1 MISLSHHLLGQTR
14 SAVLATLLL
23 RPETALHVRE
33 LARMTGASPGSLHRE
48 LRSLTDLGL
57 LTRQEVGRQVH
68 YQANRD
74 SPVFEELSGL
84 LRKTGGLADVL
95 RAALAP
101 LAAHIALAFVYGSI
115 ASGKARP
122 LSDVDVMVL
131 GDAGFAELVRSL
143 APAQATLAREVNV
156 TPMTPTD
163 FARKLAEGDGFA
175 ASVMRGE
182 KIWLMG
188 NDHDLTELA
197 QDRPAQGA
205 RRHSRRSAAP
215 AGRGRAKPG

>member
-14 SAVLATLLL
+14 SAVLGTLLL

-48 LRSLTDLGL
+48 LRSLTELGL

-95 RAALAP
+95 RASLGP
-101 LAAHIALAFVYGSI
+101 LATRIALAFVYGSI
-115 ASGKARP
+115 ASGKERA

-131 GDAGFAELVRSL
+131 GDAGFAELVRAL
-143 APAQATLAREVNV
+143 APAQATLAREINV
-156 TPMTPTD
+156 TPMTPAD

-175 ASVMRGE
+175 VSVMRGE

-188 NDHDLTELA
+188 NNHDLTELA

-205 RRHSRRSAAP
+205 PTHARRGAAP
-215 AGRGRAKPG
+215 AGLGRTKPR